1 MATFEL
7 KLEGMDAVLSAL
19 KQLDTEAAPAL
30 REALY
35 TDALE
40 LGSEAS
46 ELVPRDTG
54 TLAASQTVT
63 SEIDGTTI
71 TATVAYGGAASAY
84 ALSVHENPRS
94 GQTGGVSPQGKKYKH
109 WATVGQWKYLENPFK
124 RRTAGFT
131 ARVAAT
137 LDRILLRAE

>member
-19 KQLDTEAAPAL
+19 VKLDDGAAPAL

-35 TDALE
+35 TDAIE
-40 LGSEAS
+40 LGSEAD

-54 TLAASQTVT
+54 TLAASQFVT
-63 SEIDGTTI
+63 SEIDGTTV
-71 TATVAYGGAASAY
+71 TATCGYGGAASAY

-94 GQTGGVSPQGKKYKH
+94 GQTGGVSPSGKKYKH
-109 WATVGQWKYLENPFK
+109 WATVGQWKYLEQPFK
-124 RRTAGFT
+124 RRTNGFT
-131 ARVAAT
+131 ARIAAT